1 MAKFCL
7 RSCWMTPKL
16 FFTKIEFLGFRCTMI
31 YQCFLLRLDCPGP
44 FHKIMT
50 VSNEKFD
57 YILSHWVWQHCK
69 NIAVTSQNNPIERI
83 FVRQSSEIHQ
93 TFIRQS
99 PDFCQKFILYQSK
112 INGRKKFLRIIHPNF
127 TVISNPFIS
136 YVWFTDT
143 WKTLPTEMTTLL

>member
-83 FVRQSSEIHQ
+83 FGTDHTVFRIFFQKVTMLVKRAFSEIHAKCYPAGP
-93 TFIRQS
+93 IQS
-99 PDFCQKFILYQSK
+99 FGADSFALGSSNSSDHFSA
-112 INGRKKFLRIIHPNF
+112 F
-127 TVISNPFIS
+127 TVIF
-136 YVWFTDT
+136 
-143 WKTLPTEMTTLL
+143 KTSAVIKN